1 MLFLGNV
8 VEECALLLPCSSNP
22 YRHFLVVNAKMM
34 SNFVKYSMPHLPSNT
49 IRIPIAIIYDRAL
62 VNGNDF
68 RMWHP
73 GLTIGSQRNTL
84 VESQQRIA
92 LFHTY
97 SLHHLLTRLVLHSH
111 QHIFHLLVKLSW
123 NSSQCLPYKSLERT
137 QLVSV
142 GIFTFFQ
149 TFFFFSFY
157 KGVLHLVAMIVSLC
171 ADYVGKY
178 II

>member
-1 MLFLGNV
+1 
-8 VEECALLLPCSSNP
+8 
-22 YRHFLVVNAKMM
+22 MM
-34 SNFVKYSMPHLPSNT
+34 RNFVKNSMPHLPSNT
-49 IRIPIAIIYDRAL
+49 IRIPMAIIYDRAL

-73 GLTIGSQRNTL
+73 GLTIASQRHTF
-84 VESQQRIA
+84 VETQQRIT
-92 LFHTY
+92 LLHTHPI
-97 SLHHLLTRLVLHSH
+97 HHLITRLVLHSH

-157 KGVLHLVAMIVSLC
+157 EGVFHLGALIVSLC
-171 ADYVGKY
+171 ADYVVQY

>member
-1 MLFLGNV
+1 MV
-8 VEECALLLPCSSNP
+8 D
-22 YRHFLVVNAKMM
+22 AKMM
-34 SNFVKYSMPHLPSNT
+34 SNFEKNSVPHLPSNT
-49 IRIPIAIIYDRAL
+49 IRITKTIIYDRAL

-73 GLTIGSQRNTL
+73 GLTIASQRYTF
-84 VESQQRIA
+84 VETQQRIT
-92 LFHTY
+92 LLHTNPI
-97 SLHHLLTRLVLHSH
+97 HHLITRLVLHSH

-123 NSSQCLPYKSLERT
+123 NSSQCLPYQSLERT

-142 GIFTFFQ
+142 GIFSFFQ
-149 TFFFFSFY
+149 IFFFFSFY
-157 KGVLHLVAMIVSLC
+157 KGVFHLVAMIVSLC